1 MSEKDVARRRPTTM
15 SHIVIVRAFKPGDE
29 VGCTELIRDCVMSS
43 LGTTFRGMLF
53 KEITFQ
59 LLIMLSAIMFI
70 FFGLPLTVCLSV
82 VPVVVALTYAG
93 TYVSFAAKMTEIN
106 GEVTNIPR
114 LYMSN
119 AFSCFWVAEAFEPYL
134 TMRRPEEARYTIMTE
149 KQFSQVNLDASLQA
163 RKIVGTVGLCKS
175 HRLDRSAWI
184 KRLCVHERYRRKGI
198 AACLLNE
205 AVQFAIDAGYSCANI
220 VASEYTEEGREL
232 CFKKGFELKQMYHKS
247 ILGPHLTILMYE
259 LTYRIK
265 PTEDDYA
272 PKMDFVKEFLN
283 QF

>member
-1 MSEKDVARRRPTTM
+1 M

-29 VGCTELIRDCVMSS
+29 TGCKKLIRDCVMSS
-43 LGTTFRGMLF
+43 LGATFCGMLF

-59 LLIMLSAIMFI
+59 LIILLSAIMFI
-70 FFGLPLTVCLSV
+70 FFGMPLTVCLLV
-82 VPVVVALTYAG
+82 VPVVIALIYVGTYA
-93 TYVSFAAKMTEIN
+93 TFAAKLTEIN

-134 TMRRPEEARYTIMTE
+134 MTQQPKEVHYTVMREE
-149 KQFSQVNLDASLQA
+149 QFYQAKLNVSLQTK
-163 RKIVGTVGLCKS
+163 KIVGTVGLCKS
-175 HRLDRSAWI
+175 YRLDRSAWI

-198 AACLLNE
+198 ASCLLND

-247 ILGPHLTILMYE
+247 ILGSYMTILMYE
-259 LTYRIK
+259 LTYQIK
-265 PTEDDYA
+265 PTEDDYS
-272 PKMDFVKEFLN
+272 PRLDFEKTFLT